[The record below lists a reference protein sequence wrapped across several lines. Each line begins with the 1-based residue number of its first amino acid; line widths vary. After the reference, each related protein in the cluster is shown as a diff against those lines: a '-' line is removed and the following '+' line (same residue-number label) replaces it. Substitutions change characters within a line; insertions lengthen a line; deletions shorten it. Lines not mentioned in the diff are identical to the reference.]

1 MQAILDGIKIVS
13 LAVNVPGPVAAW
25 RLAKL
30 GAEIIK
36 VEPPQGDPLKQFAA
50 RWYADMVKNQKVVA
64 IDLKSD
70 AGRQE
75 LDHLLAD
82 TSLLLTS
89 FRPSALQRLQLNW
102 EKLHAQHKQ
111 LCLLNIIGYPS
122 PEEEIPGHDLNYQ
135 ARLGLLTPPFLP
147 VTLHADLAGAERAVS
162 SALALLL
169 SRERT
174 GVAQYASVSLYEAL
188 HDFTGPLD
196 AGLTKPGGILGGGLA
211 FYQLYRAADGWVALA
226 ALEPSFVKQLNKELR
241 LDEPAGGQATQ
252 IELER
257 IFRTR
262 TAHEWEQW
270 AAAHDLPI
278 AAVL

>member
-82 TSLLLTS
+82 ASLLLTS

-122 PEEEIPGHDLNYQ
+122 PDEEIPGHDLNYQ
-135 ARLGLLTPPFLP
+135 ARLGLLTPPVLP

-174 GVAQYASVSLYEAL
+174 GVAQYTSVSLYEAL